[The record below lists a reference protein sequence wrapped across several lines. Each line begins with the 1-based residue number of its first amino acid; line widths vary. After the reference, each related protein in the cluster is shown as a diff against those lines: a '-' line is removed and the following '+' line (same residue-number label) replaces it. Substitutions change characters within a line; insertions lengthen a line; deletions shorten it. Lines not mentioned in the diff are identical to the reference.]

1 MILLLTLIGLSSLP
15 LQEASSSPDQS
26 ALVAYRLGNPA
37 AASTLWHQALEDA
50 ASEQERG
57 RLCYNLGNAA
67 YRRGEVVEAVAWYH
81 AALRYTPRDG
91 DLWANLEFCRAE
103 AELDPADRG
112 DLVHTVQRLLSSLT
126 RGESEWLWACALA
139 LLALAGAGEAL
150 RGGTLWRR
158 LFLGALVAQLL
169 CAGPLLWHLVHDGQD
184 TWMVTALDGCAGHSE
199 PSDEAK
205 QLAQFEAGAV
215 LEELDQ
221 LPDWVK
227 LADPQGRGLWV
238 RTRDAFSLVR

>member
-1 MILLLTLIGLSSLP
+1 MILLLTLIGLCSFP
-15 LQEASSSPDQS
+15 LQEASSSLDQS
-26 ALVAYRLGNPA
+26 ALVAYREGNPA
-37 AASTLWHQALEDA
+37 AASTLWIEALEA
-50 ASEQERG
+50 ATSEQERG

-67 YRRGEVVEAVAWYH
+67 YRRDEVVQAVAWYH

-112 DLVHTVQRLLSSLT
+112 DLVHSVQRLLRSLT
-126 RGESEWLWACALA
+126 RGESEWLWACALM
-139 LLALAGAGEAL
+139 LLALAGVGESL
-150 RGGTLWRR
+150 RGGAMWRR
-158 LFLGALVAQLL
+158 LFLGAFVVQLL
-169 CAGPLLWHLVHDGQD
+169 CAGPLIWHLEHDGQN
-184 TWMVTALDGCAGHSE
+184 TWMITALEGGAGHSE

-205 QLAQFEAGAV
+205 QLAHLEAGLV

-238 RTRDAFSLVR
+238 RTKDAFSLVR

>member
-1 MILLLTLIGLSSLP
+1 MIFLLTLIGLSSLP
-15 LQEASSSPDQS
+15 LQEAPRSLDQS
-26 ALVAYRLGNPA
+26 ALAAYRDGNPV
-37 AASTLWHQALEDA
+37 AASTLWSQALETA
-50 ASEQERG
+50 TSEQERG

-67 YRRGEVVEAVAWYH
+67 YRRGEVVQAVAWYH

-103 AELDPADRG
+103 AVLDPADRG
-112 DLVHTVQRLLSSLT
+112 DLTDSFQRLLSSLT
-126 RGESEWLWACALA
+126 RGESEWLWACALVF
-139 LLALAGAGEAL
+139 LAVAATGESL
-150 RGGTLWRR
+150 RGSALWRR
-158 LFLGALVAQLL
+158 LFVGALMVQLF

-184 TWMVTALDGCAGHSE
+184 TWMVTALDGCGGHSE

-205 QLAQFEAGAV
+205 QLAHFEAGAV

-227 LADPQGRGLWV
+227 LADSQGRGLWV
-238 RTRDAFSLVR
+238 RTKDAFSLVR